1 MATRKR
7 IQQIADALI
16 GSNPVAP
23 INVDEIIER
32 QGIRLVPYEEPGIS
46 GILMIERN
54 RATIGYA
61 EHENTNRQRFT
72 KAHELGHFML
82 HRGGDLFIDKDFKT
96 MHRPST
102 NTPSSAWQ
110 EWEANEFAA
119 CLLMPEELLKK
130 EMKKIKVDYEDERWM
145 RQLADKF
152 EVSLA
157 AMSIRISR
165 LGLD

>member
-1 MATRKR
+1 MATRKK
-7 IQQIADALI
+7 IEQIANALL
-16 GSNPVAP
+16 GNNPALPVD
-23 INVDEIIER
+23 VDEIIKK

-46 GILMIERN
+46 GILMIERSK
-54 RATIGYA
+54 ATIGYS
-61 EHENTNRQRFT
+61 EHENAKRQRFT

-82 HRGGDLFIDKDFKT
+82 HRGGDLFIDKGFNI

-102 NTPSSAWQ
+102 NTPSSTWQ

-119 CLLMPEELLKK
+119 CLLMPEELVK
-130 EMKKIKVDYEDERWM
+130 EEMRKLKVDYEAEEWLVH
-145 RQLADKF
+145 LAKKF
-152 EVSLA
+152 DVSLT